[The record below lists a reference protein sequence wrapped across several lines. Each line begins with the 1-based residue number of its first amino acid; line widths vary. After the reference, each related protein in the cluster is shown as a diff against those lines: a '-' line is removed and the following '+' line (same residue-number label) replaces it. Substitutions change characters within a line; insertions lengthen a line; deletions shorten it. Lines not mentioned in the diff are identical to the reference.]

1 MAQCRDTVLS
11 AYLEILD
18 HKKSLRYVQQM
29 LGLFHTP
36 SMKTDTPPLST
47 FRFA

>member
-18 HKKSLRYVQQM
+18 HKKSLRYVQSK
-29 LGLFHTP
+29 LGLFHT
-36 SMKTDTPPLST
+36 SVHEN
-47 FRFA
+47 

>member
-18 HKKSLRYVQQM
+18 HKKSILYVLSK
-29 LGLFHTP
+29 LGLFHT
-36 SMKTDTPPLST
+36 SVHEN
-47 FRFA
+47 